1 MTDLFTVMELPRA
14 AWLDAEVLKER
25 FHRLSAVRH
34 PDAPGGS
41 GAAFAL
47 LNEAW
52 LTLREPVSRLRHFLL
67 LTDPESLAAHHQ
79 TPAELGDLFMD
90 IAAATHTGQHVASA
104 REKAASP
111 LARALLE
118 PQRLALLGKVKAIEA
133 RLRPAIE
140 EAHATIRADDELA
153 ATLHRL
159 TFLSH
164 WLRQI
169 EELLLALGVQPAHRD

>member
-1 MTDLFTVMELPRA
+1 M
-14 AWLDAEVLKER
+14 
-25 FHRLSAVRH
+25 
-34 PDAPGGS
+34 
-41 GAAFAL
+41 
-47 LNEAW
+47 
-52 LTLREPVSRLRHFLL
+52 
-67 LTDPESLAAHHQ
+67 
-79 TPAELGDLFMD
+79 FMD
-90 IAAATHTGQHVASA
+90 IAAATHSGTQLASA